1 MSEYTTLTTKLGLIK
16 GLDHGTYHSFL
27 GIPFATAG
35 RFEYGKTIDRWEE
48 PLDAT
53 SFGPAVTQY
62 RTFQDHLDIPERRF
76 YYNEFR
82 QGIDF
87 TYQEDSLNLNLFTP
101 KNQTNCPVIV
111 FIHGGGFNSGS
122 CYDSAIQGDEYAKR
136 GLVFVS
142 IQYRVGPLGY
152 FTHESLKKEYGREG
166 NFGVDDQFLALTWV
180 KTHIADFGGDPDNI
194 TVMGQSAGAIS
205 IQLMC
210 LSEKWKGLFRHAI
223 MMSGAGAFPSFAQP
237 RPAQNTHEY
246 WIDVM
251 ATAGCKSFEEFKVL
265 DVEKLFEA
273 WEKVRSRRKDNT
285 YNTMPVIDGYYLT
298 DTVSNLIQHPLP
310 VDYMVGYTNND
321 MYAPILAHIS
331 NRFSKE
337 NGAYLYYF
345 DIDAPGDGNK
355 AFHSADIR
363 YLFGTLSAS
372 HRPYDRTDQEVSHR
386 MLDYVVNFATT
397 GNPNLP
403 KNTSL
408 PDWSNQGKALHI
420 TRDIKSWKH
429 IRPSFFTLTRNWL
442 KIGDPK

>member
-1 MSEYTTLTTKLGLIK
+1 M
-16 GLDHGTYHSFL
+16 
-27 GIPFATAG
+27 
-35 RFEYGKTIDRWEE
+35 
-48 PLDAT
+48 
-53 SFGPAVTQY
+53 
-62 RTFQDHLDIPERRF
+62 
-76 YYNEFR
+76 
-82 QGIDF
+82 
-87 TYQEDSLNLNLFTP
+87 
-101 KNQTNCPVIV
+101 
-111 FIHGGGFNSGS
+111 
-122 CYDSAIQGDEYAKR
+122 
-136 GLVFVS
+136 
-142 IQYRVGPLGY
+142 
-152 FTHESLKKEYGREG
+152 
-166 NFGVDDQFLALTWV
+166 
-180 KTHIADFGGDPDNI
+180 
-194 TVMGQSAGAIS
+194 
-205 IQLMC
+205 
-210 LSEKWKGLFRHAI
+210 
-223 MMSGAGAFPSFAQP
+223 
-237 RPAQNTHEY
+237 
-246 WIDVM
+246 DVM
-251 ATAGCKSFEEFKVL
+251 TTAGCKSFEQFKVL

-273 WEKVRSRRKDNT
+273 WEEVRSRRKDNT

-298 DTVSNLIQHPLP
+298 DTVSNLSQHPLP